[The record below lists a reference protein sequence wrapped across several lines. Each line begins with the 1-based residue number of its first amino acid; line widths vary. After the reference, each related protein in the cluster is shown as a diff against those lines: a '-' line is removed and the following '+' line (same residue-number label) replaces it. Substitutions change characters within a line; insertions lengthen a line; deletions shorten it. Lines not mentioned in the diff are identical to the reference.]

1 MYTQRGRSL
10 WDRTDRKAHPGGLNE
25 LSSNALMIVEV
36 SHVWSGFLALGEK
49 KERGGK
55 GKESDQRDQTKF
67 VPGVYSK
74 MNKCLIISY
83 L

>member
-1 MYTQRGRSL
+1 MYTQHGRSL

-49 KERGGK
+49 KERGEK
-55 GKESDQRDQTKF
+55 GKRAIREIRLNLFLESTAR
-67 VPGVYSK
+67 
-74 MNKCLIISY
+74 
-83 L
+83 

>member
-55 GKESDQRDQTKF
+55 KGKRAIREIRLNLFLESTAR
-67 VPGVYSK
+67 
-74 MNKCLIISY
+74 
-83 L
+83 

>member
-49 KERGGK
+49 KERGGRAIR
-55 GKESDQRDQTKF
+55 EIRLN

-74 MNKCLIISY
+74 MNKMSHH
-83 L
+83 

>member
-49 KERGGK
+49 KERGG
-55 GKESDQRDQTKF
+55 ESDQRDQTKF

-74 MNKCLIISY
+74 MNKMSHH
-83 L
+83 

>member
-55 GKESDQRDQTKF
+55 GKESDQTKF

-74 MNKCLIISY
+74 MNKCIISY